1 MHRLLPNDSIP
12 GESAQ
17 LLPLPWHFGR
27 LAQLVTEDM
36 VPAQCGPD
44 PEPYI
49 EAIQACQE
57 AGFDEIYLGQVG
69 GRPEGAFDF
78 LATQV
83 LPQVRAT

>member
-1 MHRLLPNDSIP
+1 
-12 GESAQ
+12 
-17 LLPLPWHFGR
+17 
-27 LAQLVTEDM
+27 M
-36 VPAQCGPD
+36 VPAPCGPD